1 MYLTYTS
8 TLTPILAYLCI
19 RGHCRS
25 EIVEKER
32 RVKQNY
38 TCSRKE
44 FCKCRT
50 VMLNDL
56 HGFKYLGEAGN
67 PFPAF
72 NHNVTFFRMFCNVK
86 PGIFWCVQSHK
97 NIKKLICLLKREN
110 TFFGF
115 TIPDIGVIQKWN
127 TIVIEFP
134 SCTIFNR
141 IPNLILFNEKLNSIL
156 Y

>member
-1 MYLTYTS
+1 M
-8 TLTPILAYLCI
+8 
-19 RGHCRS
+19 
-25 EIVEKER
+25 EKER

-72 NHNVTFFRMFCNVK
+72 NHNVTFFVCSVMLNQGFS
-86 PGIFWCVQSHK
+86 GAFEA
-97 NIKKLICLLKREN
+97 IK
-110 TFFGF
+110 
-115 TIPDIGVIQKWN
+115 
-127 TIVIEFP
+127 
-134 SCTIFNR
+134 
-141 IPNLILFNEKLNSIL
+141 ILRN
-156 Y
+156 